1 MLSEALEGL
10 IKDEQLARQSITA
23 AEEH

>member
-1 MLSEALEGL
+1 MLGEALEGL
-10 IKDEQLARQSITA
+10 IKDEQLAKQSITA